1 MTLHVVKKKIIH
13 SRNTEKCTGC
23 YCAPSRFLL
32 LDEEIIPPGAARSL
46 AAKGSQLIPL
56 WEFCSELPQLRLR
69 PLLVKQENQS
79 QRSYFNLDQ
88 LWRATPTPEPE
99 MPEASVETSSVLLI
113 PSQRLFPT
121 RPQKLAH
128 QFPSQ
133 SGPPQGSWIKSS
145 SHHMGRALLWSRVG
159 KLLLWKERRCFW
171 LWWTPCCPSHLA
183 ALPF

>member
-1 MTLHVVKKKIIH
+1 MHSGYSVFKTVNDISELFQNQVFYMTLHVVKKKIIH

-88 LWRATPTPEPE
+88 L
-99 MPEASVETSSVLLI
+99 
-113 PSQRLFPT
+113 
-121 RPQKLAH
+121 
-128 QFPSQ
+128 
-133 SGPPQGSWIKSS
+133 
-145 SHHMGRALLWSRVG
+145 
-159 KLLLWKERRCFW
+159 
-171 LWWTPCCPSHLA
+171 
-183 ALPF
+183 